1 MISTNDFRT
10 GLTIE
15 VDGDIYTVVD
25 FQHVKPGKGSAFV
38 RSKLKNLRTGGV
50 IERTFRAGEKLAR
63 AHLERKEMQYLYREG
78 NSFILM
84 DNETYDQVALGEDQ
98 LGDNVKY
105 LKENTNIHL
114 ITHGKNLIGIDIPN
128 FVELEVTAADPGVR
142 GDTASGATK
151 AATLETGLI
160 VQVPL
165 FVETGDVIRV
175 DTRTGEYLER
185 V

>member
-15 VDGDIYTVVD
+15 VDGEVYTVVE

-38 RSKLKNLRTGGV
+38 RSKLKNLKTGAV
-50 IERTFRAGEKLAR
+50 IERTFRAGEKVPR

-78 NSFILM
+78 DSYVFM
-84 DNETYDQVALGEDQ
+84 DNETYDQVSLTSEQLGE
-98 LGDNVKY
+98 NVKY
-105 LKENTNIHL
+105 LKENMNIYL
-114 ITHGKNLIGIDIPN
+114 LTYEGNLIGIELPN
-128 FVELEVTAADPGVR
+128 FVELKVVEADPGVR
-142 GDTASGATK
+142 GDTATGGTK
-151 AATLETGLI
+151 SATLETGLVI
-160 VQVPL
+160 QVPL
-165 FVETGDVIRV
+165 FVEVGDVVRV

>member
-15 VDGDIYTVVD
+15 VEGEIYTVVE

-38 RSKLKNLRTGGV
+38 RSKLKNLRTGAV
-50 IERTFRAGEKLAR
+50 IERTFRAGEKVPR

-78 NSFILM
+78 DSFVFM
-84 DNETYDQVALGEDQ
+84 DNETYEQVSLTSEQ

-105 LKENTNIHL
+105 LKENMNIYL
-114 ITHGKNLIGIDIPN
+114 LTHEGNLIGVELPN
-128 FVELEVTAADPGVR
+128 FVELEVVAADPGVR
-142 GDTASGATK
+142 GDTATGGTK
-151 AATLETGLI
+151 SATLETGLTI
-160 VQVPL
+160 QVPL
-165 FVETGDVIRV
+165 FVEVGDVVRV